1 MRRYAEKTS
10 VPVDRTRSEVQNLL
24 ERHGADQFIFG
35 TTGGQILVAFEMS
48 VVDRAGDKVRRR
60 LRFLVPMPVQSRA
73 MTENKVKAET
83 RRRWRALLLVLKAK
97 LEAVVS
103 QIVTFDE
110 EFLAHIVIDGN
121 TTVGDRFTPTLT
133 QAIAQGGNMPPLLG
147 TGGGE

>member
-35 TTGGQILVAFEMS
+35 TTGGQILVAFEMPTI
-48 VVDRAGDKVRRR
+48 DKHGEKVRRR

-97 LEAVVS
+97 LEAVAS
-103 QIVTFDE
+103 QIVAFDE
-110 EFLAHIVIDGN
+110 EFLAHIVIEGN
-121 TTVGDRFTPTLT
+121 TTVGDRFVPSLSK
-133 QAIAQGGNMPPLLG
+133 AIEGGGDMPPLLLG
-147 TGGGE
+147 SGA